1 MSDISITAALGRVND
16 ILAMAGAPAASA
28 QAQLQ
33 QADPG
38 AFASALAQAQ
48 APAPGTPGATPVG
61 SPGAVPGMGP
71 GATPEAGAA
80 GSVQLTG
87 DDATLAAQLDGWMR
101 ARDADAPLVGM
112 GAVFVAEGRK
122 NGVDPRLMVA
132 IAASESALGT
142 AGSGR
147 DIHNAFGW
155 GPAKPFASWQ
165 ENIATVAA
173 GLKKGYL
180 GEGLSTIAAIGNK
193 WAPVGASND
202 PRALNGHWIPTVSKL
217 YAELGGDP
225 GGSVALG

>member
-1 MSDISITAALGRVND
+1 MNDISITAALGRVNQ
-16 ILAMAGAPAASA
+16 ILGMGAPQAAST
-28 QAQLQ
+28 QLTQ
-33 QADPG
+33 VDPN
-38 AFASALAQAQ
+38 AFAGALAQAQ
-48 APAPGTPGATPVG
+48 APDPSAPPVALSGSDADLAT
-61 SPGAVPGMGP
+61 
-71 GATPEAGAA
+71 
-80 GSVQLTG
+80 
-87 DDATLAAQLDGWMR
+87 QLDAWMR

-112 GAVFVAEGRK
+112 GSVFVAEGRK
-122 NGVDPRLMVA
+122 NNVDPRLLVA

-142 AGSGR
+142 AGSGK

-180 GEGLSTIAAIGNK
+180 GEGLDTIAGIGAK

-217 YAELGGDP
+217 YTEMGGNP
-225 GGSVALG
+225 AGSVALG